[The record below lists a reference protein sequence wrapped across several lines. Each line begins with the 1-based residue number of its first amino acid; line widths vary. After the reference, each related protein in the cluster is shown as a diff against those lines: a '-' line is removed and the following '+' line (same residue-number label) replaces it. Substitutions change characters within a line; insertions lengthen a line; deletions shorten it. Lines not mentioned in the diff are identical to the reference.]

1 MASGASSRKREVCFC
16 GTIVLSWYDAWEQK
30 EVAWMP
36 KQLVD
41 QLPSLGIVYP
51 DSNDLLV
58 EQAHRMSRHVM
69 DYPMHC
75 LHDALCSWLLSI
87 QPLCLD
93 VCRLVEL

>member
-1 MASGASSRKREVCFC
+1 
-16 GTIVLSWYDAWEQK
+16 
-30 EVAWMP
+30 MP

-51 DSNDLLV
+51 DSNDLPV
-58 EQAHRMSRHVM
+58 VQAYRTSGHVM